1 MRATE
6 FLQAWS
12 ESINKK
18 TQHPLASFLADG
30 CAIEYLG
37 RKQIQTKAEHLAWC
51 VKNTVAD
58 SIADFKIF
66 YDENGVCSGSHGVNY
81 SDGSFGIVMF
91 FGRYSKDGIEQWT
104 SLVSKNWD

>member
-1 MRATE
+1 MRAIE
-6 FLQAWS
+6 FLRAWS

-51 VKNTVAD
+51 V
-58 SIADFKIF
+58 
-66 YDENGVCSGSHGVNY
+66 
-81 SDGSFGIVMF
+81 
-91 FGRYSKDGIEQWT
+91 
-104 SLVSKNWD
+104 